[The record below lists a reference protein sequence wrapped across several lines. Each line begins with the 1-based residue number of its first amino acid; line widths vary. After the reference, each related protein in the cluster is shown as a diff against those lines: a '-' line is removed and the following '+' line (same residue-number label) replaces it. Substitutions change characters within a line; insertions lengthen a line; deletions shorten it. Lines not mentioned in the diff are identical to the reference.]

1 MTQTPLD
8 LWFVT
13 SPNMKKLLALLLL
26 FGIIGCEPSNE
37 VIKNRIDKLHAEI
50 QLIPATEPCTNLNRY
65 KKLKALEEKFNTS
78 YLLDVTNKKIE
89 DYESR
94 CFDKGMLDTLGAERF
109 NEYKANQK
117 FMDRY
122 DRLQKLGGW
131 SIGDYVDRFGDD
143 TGEKFLVL
151 ATNSGLKTKVTIP
164 NASLDRNIS
173 LKLYQNNSSTP
184 MKTKYSLYCDV
195 KAQDGSIYS
204 LTLYQQEYWDDFEL
218 DNQSGIKRFKESIKK
233 AELVKFSCTNGTSFY
248 KFQID
253 FNNFL
258 QAVDVFN
265 EWS

>member
-1 MTQTPLD
+1 
-8 LWFVT
+8 
-13 SPNMKKLLALLLL
+13 MKNLLLTL
-26 FGIIGCEPSNE
+26 VGFGIVFGLVSYKPSTE
-37 VIKNRIDKLHAEI
+37 KIKSRIDKLHAET
-50 QLIPATEPCTNLNRY
+50 QLIPATEPCTNLHGY
-65 KKLKALEEKFNTS
+65 KKLKALEERFNTS
-78 YLLDVTNKKIE
+78 YFLDVTNKKIE
-89 DYESR
+89 DYDSK
-94 CFDKGMLDTLGAERF
+94 CSDKIMLDALGAEKF
-109 NEYKANQK
+109 NGYKATQK
-117 FMDRY
+117 SIDRY

-143 TGEKFLVL
+143 AGEKFLVL
-151 ATNSGLKTKVTIP
+151 TTNSGLKTKVTIP